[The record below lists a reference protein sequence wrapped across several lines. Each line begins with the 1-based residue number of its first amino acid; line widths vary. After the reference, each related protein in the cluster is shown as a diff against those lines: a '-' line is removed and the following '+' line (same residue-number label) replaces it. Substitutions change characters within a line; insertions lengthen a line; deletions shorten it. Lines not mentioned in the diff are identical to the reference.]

1 MLQRL
6 MMVMSLPLPNG
17 QAVNWRRSFLIAWTV
32 LLAAK
37 LLVAWRLPLFVD
49 EAFYWQEGQHLALAY
64 SDLPGLTAWLT
75 RIGVE
80 IAGPNVLA
88 LRLPFIAMAALL
100 PWLVAKVSARWFG
113 ESAGWQAGLLTV
125 LMPLSGTLGLLALP
139 DVPMALATAL
149 CLDAG
154 ARLLDRVNAGRA
166 LELALG
172 LSIGALSHYR
182 FLGVIVIGFIA
193 LMLIKQGRRMLR
205 DPRVMI
211 ALAIGAVAWLPLV
224 IWNLDNGDAGLRF
237 QLVERHPWKFHA
249 DGASF
254 VLIQALLVTPLL
266 FAALVQTFVM
276 SARESSD
283 EASQW
288 RYFGLLGGLSTL
300 GFFLV
305 GFFADNERVSFHWTL
320 PGYLALL
327 AAAPLALA
335 KWAPG
340 LRKAMWVMSVTGLIA
355 VMAWYATLSVPS
367 LRERLAAE
375 KWYPAN
381 FAGWDN
387 VADAVQEE
395 LNAMPPGTV
404 LLADN
409 FKLGAELGFKL
420 QDPDIR
426 VLDHPL
432 NHKHGRAPQLRLW
445 GLEGEAASP
454 KRGQPA
460 LLVIGTDEVRY
471 RELLAHYHRLCGMVG
486 PIRNYRIVN
495 VDHGAQRF
503 VVARFPQ
510 GLQASDGLPCSA
522 PSMAYIDQP
531 LEAGKVPK
539 RFTVRGWAFRDGV
552 GLASVDILLDG
563 KVVSRARYGIAQPS
577 VATYWKIS
585 NDPQQPNVGFEAD
598 VDAVHLSPG
607 LHWLGLRLTGQDG
620 LVADWSEQP
629 IHISE

>member
-1 MLQRL
+1 
-6 MMVMSLPLPNG
+6 MMCMSLTSPSG
-17 QAVNWRRSFLIAWTV
+17 HAVEWRRYFLIAWGA
-32 LLAAK
+32 LLLVK

-75 RIGVE
+75 RLGVE
-80 IAGPNVLA
+80 IGGPHVLA
-88 LRLPFIAMAALL
+88 LRLPFILMASIL

-113 ESAGWQAGLLTV
+113 EVAGWQAGLLTV

-154 ARLLDRVNAGRA
+154 ARLLDKVNAGRA

-182 FLGVIVIGFIA
+182 FIGVIVIGFIA
-193 LMLIKQGRRMLR
+193 LLLIKEGRRVLR
-205 DPRVMI
+205 DPRVLI
-211 ALAIGAVAWLPLV
+211 ALAIGAVAWLPLLA
-224 IWNLDNGDAGLRF
+224 WNLDNGDAGLRF
-237 QLVERHPWKFHA
+237 QMVDRHPWTFHA

-266 FAALVQTFVM
+266 FVALVQTFIL
-276 SARESSD
+276 SARERG
-283 EASQW
+283 EGTSQW

-300 GFFLV
+300 GFFIL
-305 GFFADNERVSFHWTL
+305 GFFADNERVSFHWTI

-327 AAAPLALA
+327 AAAPVVLAQ
-335 KWAPG
+335 WTPG
-340 LRKAMWVMSVTGLIA
+340 WRKAMWSMLVVGLIA
-355 VMAWYATLSVPS
+355 VFGWYATVSVPS

-381 FAGWDN
+381 FAGWDK
-387 VADAVQEE
+387 VTAAVRQE
-395 LNAMPPGTV
+395 LAAMPEGTV

-409 FKLGAELGFKL
+409 FKLGAELGFEL
-420 QDPDIR
+420 QDPNIR

-432 NHKHGRAPQLRLW
+432 NRKHGRAPQLRIW
-445 GLEGEAASP
+445 GLEGDAALPAS
-454 KRGQPA
+454 GQPA

-471 RELLAHYHRLCGMVG
+471 RDLLTHYHGLCDKVG
-486 PIRNYRIVN
+486 PITPSRVLN

-503 VVARFPQ
+503 VLVRLPQ
-510 GLQASDGLPCSA
+510 GVKPASGEPCST

-531 LEAGKVPK
+531 AVGETLPN
-539 RFTVRGWAFRDGV
+539 RFSVRGWAFRDGV

-563 KVVSRARYGIAQPS
+563 KPVARARYGVAQPE
-577 VATYWKIS
+577 VATFWKIS
-585 NDPQQPNVGFEAD
+585 NDPQHPNVGFEAE
-598 VDAVHLSPG
+598 VDATGLSPG
-607 LHWLGLRLTGQDG
+607 LHWLGLRLTAWDG
-620 LVADWSEQP
+620 MVTEWPEQP
-629 IHISE
+629 IHIND

>member
-1 MLQRL
+1 MG
-6 MMVMSLPLPNG
+6 MSLPLPNG
-17 QAVNWRRSFLIAWTV
+17 HAAKWRRSFLLAWTA
-32 LLAAK
+32 LLLVK

-75 RIGVE
+75 RLGVE
-80 IAGPNVLA
+80 IGGAHVLA

-100 PWLVAKVSARWFG
+100 PWLVAKVAARWFG
-113 ESAGWQAGLLTV
+113 ETAGWQAGLLTV

-154 ARLLDRVNAGRA
+154 ARLLDKVNAGRA

-182 FLGVIVIGFIA
+182 FIGVIAIGFIA
-193 LMLIKQGRRMLR
+193 LLLIPRGRQLLR
-205 DPRVMI
+205 DPRVLI
-211 ALAIGAVAWLPLV
+211 ALAIGAMAWLPLLA
-224 IWNLDNGDAGLRF
+224 WNFDNGDAGLRF
-237 QLVERHPWKFHA
+237 QMVDRHPWKFHA
-249 DGASF
+249 DGISF
-254 VLIQALLVTPLL
+254 VLVQALLVTPLL
-266 FAALVQTFVM
+266 FFALIQTFLL
-276 SARESSD
+276 SARERG
-283 EASQW
+283 EAASQW

-300 GFFLV
+300 GFFVL

-327 AAAPLALA
+327 AAAPVVLATWWPA
-335 KWAPG
+335 W
-340 LRKAMWVMSVTGLIA
+340 RKAMWAMLLLGLA
-355 VMAWYATLSVPS
+355 MVFGWYAMVSAPS

-381 FAGWDN
+381 FAGWDT
-387 VADAVQEE
+387 VADAVREE
-395 LNAMPPGTV
+395 LSTMPEGTA

-409 FKLGAELGFKL
+409 FKLGAELGFAL

-432 NHKHGRAPQLRLW
+432 NHKHGRARQLQLW
-445 GLEGEAASP
+445 GLEGEGALPAP
-454 KRGQPA
+454 GQPV

-471 RELLAHYHRLCGMVG
+471 KDLLAHYHALCAMVG
-486 PIRNYRIVN
+486 PIVPSRIVN

-503 VVARFPQ
+503 VLVR
-510 GLQASDGLPCSA
+510 LPGGVQRAGGACST

-531 LEAGKVPK
+531 GEGARVPR
-539 RFTVRGWAFRDGV
+539 RFIVKGWAFRDGV
-552 GLASVDILLDG
+552 GLSGVDILIDG
-563 KVVSRARYGIAQPS
+563 KPMARARYGIAQPG
-577 VATYWKIS
+577 VAAYWKIS
-585 NDPQQPNVGFEAD
+585 NDPGQPNVGFEAELD
-598 VDAVHLSPG
+598 LSTLPPG
-607 LHWLGLRLTGQDG
+607 LHWLGLRLTGRDG
-620 LVADWSEQP
+620 VVADWSEQP
-629 IHISE
+629 IRVEE

>member
-1 MLQRL
+1 
-6 MMVMSLPLPNG
+6 MMGMSLPLPNG
-17 QAVNWRRSFLIAWTV
+17 QAAVWRRYFLIAWGG
-32 LLAAK
+32 LLLVK

-75 RIGVE
+75 RLGVE
-80 IAGPNVLA
+80 IGGPHVLA
-88 LRLPFIAMAALL
+88 LRLPFIVMAAVL

-154 ARLLDRVNAGRA
+154 ARLLDKVNAGRA

-182 FLGVIVIGFIA
+182 FIGVIVIGFIA
-193 LMLIKQGRRMLR
+193 LMLIKQGRQVLR
-205 DPRVMI
+205 DPRVLI
-211 ALAIGAVAWLPLV
+211 ALAIGAVAWLPLLA
-224 IWNLDNGDAGLRF
+224 WNLDNGDAGLRF
-237 QLVERHPWKFHA
+237 QMVDRHPWKFHA
-249 DGASF
+249 DGISF
-254 VLIQALLVTPLL
+254 VLVQALLVTPLL
-266 FAALVQTFVM
+266 FFALIQTFLV
-276 SARESSD
+276 SARD
-283 EASQW
+283 RDDGASQW

-300 GFFLV
+300 GFFVL

-327 AAAPLALA
+327 AAAPIVLA

-340 LRKAMWVMSVTGLIA
+340 WCKAMWTMLVIGMIA
-355 VMAWYATLSVPS
+355 VFSWYAMLSVPS
-367 LRERLAAE
+367 LRARLAAE

-381 FAGWDN
+381 FAGWDR
-387 VADAVQEE
+387 VADAVREE
-395 LNAMPPGTV
+395 LATMPNGTIV
-404 LLADN
+404 LADN

-420 QDPDIR
+420 QDPNIR

-432 NHKHGRAPQLRLW
+432 NHKHGRARQLQLW
-445 GLEGEAASP
+445 GLEGEGAVP
-454 KRGQPA
+454 EPGQPV

-471 RELLAHYHRLCGMVG
+471 RDLLAHYHALCALVG
-486 PIRNYRIVN
+486 PMPPSRIVN

-503 VVARFPQ
+503 VLSRLPGGVKP
-510 GLQASDGLPCSA
+510 ASGGECKT

-531 LEAGKVPK
+531 AVGEAVSG
-539 RFTVRGWAFRDGV
+539 RFTLKGWAFRDGT
-552 GLASVDILLDG
+552 GLASVDILIDG
-563 KVVSRARYGIAQPS
+563 KPVAQARYGTAQPQ
-577 VATYWKIS
+577 VASYWKIS
-585 NDPQQPNVGFEAD
+585 NDPRQPNVGFEAE
-598 VDAVHLSPG
+598 VDASSLSPG

-620 LVADWSEQP
+620 VVTDWSEQP
-629 IHISE
+629 IRIKE

>member
-1 MLQRL
+1 
-6 MMVMSLPLPNG
+6 MMGMSLPLPNG
-17 QAVNWRRSFLIAWTV
+17 QAAVWRRYFLIAWGG
-32 LLAAK
+32 LLLVK

-75 RIGVE
+75 RLGVE
-80 IAGPNVLA
+80 IGGPHVLA
-88 LRLPFIAMAALL
+88 LRLPFIVMAAVL

-154 ARLLDRVNAGRA
+154 ARLLDKVNAGRA

-182 FLGVIVIGFIA
+182 FIGVIVIGFIA
-193 LMLIKQGRRMLR
+193 LMLIKQGRQVLR
-205 DPRVMI
+205 DPRVLI
-211 ALAIGAVAWLPLV
+211 ALAIGAVAWLPLLA
-224 IWNLDNGDAGLRF
+224 WNLDNGDAGLRF
-237 QLVERHPWKFHA
+237 QMVDRHPWKFHA
-249 DGASF
+249 DGISF
-254 VLIQALLVTPLL
+254 VLVQALLVTPLL
-266 FAALVQTFVM
+266 FFALIQTFLL
-276 SARESSD
+276 SARD
-283 EASQW
+283 RDDGASQW

-300 GFFLV
+300 GFFVL

-327 AAAPLALA
+327 AAAPIVLA

-340 LRKAMWVMSVTGLIA
+340 WCKAMWTMLVIGMIA
-355 VMAWYATLSVPS
+355 VFSWYAMLSVPS
-367 LRERLAAE
+367 LRARLAAE

-381 FAGWDN
+381 FAGWDR
-387 VADAVQEE
+387 VADAVREE
-395 LNAMPPGTV
+395 LATMPNGTIV
-404 LLADN
+404 LADN

-420 QDPDIR
+420 QDPNIR

-432 NHKHGRAPQLRLW
+432 NHKHGRARQLQLW
-445 GLEGEAASP
+445 GLEGEGAVP
-454 KRGQPA
+454 EPGQPV

-471 RELLAHYHRLCGMVG
+471 RDLLAHYHALCALVG
-486 PIRNYRIVN
+486 PMPPSRIVN

-503 VVARFPQ
+503 VLSRLPGGVKP
-510 GLQASDGLPCSA
+510 ASGGECKT

-531 LEAGKVPK
+531 AVGEAVSG
-539 RFTVRGWAFRDGV
+539 RFTLKGWAFRDGT
-552 GLASVDILLDG
+552 GLASVDILIDG
-563 KVVSRARYGIAQPS
+563 KPVAQARYGTAQPQ
-577 VATYWKIS
+577 VASYWKIS
-585 NDPQQPNVGFEAD
+585 NDPRQPNVGFEAE
-598 VDAVHLSPG
+598 VDASGLSPG

-620 LVADWSEQP
+620 VVTDWSEQP
-629 IHISE
+629 IRIKE